1 MIFKL
6 FTIIFLI
13 IIFLIISFFYLF
25 FDFIKIKIKLNL
37 LVSII
42 IITEKENGEIIN
54 KKYLD
59 YFTSIKE
66 NFYLEEIIP
75 LYKILKRKKIK
86 KDKLK
91 KILIKIFKK
100 FKKEIEIL
108 LKIKKLEEID
118 YHRIRFRIVKI
129 KIFF

>member
-6 FTIIFLI
+6 FIIIFLI
-13 IIFLIISFFYLF
+13 IIFSIISFLCLF
-25 FDFIKIKIKLNL
+25 FDFIGTKIKLNL
-37 LVSII
+37 LINII
-42 IITEKENGEIIN
+42 IITEKENEEIIN
-54 KKYLD
+54 KKYIN
-59 YFTSIKE
+59 YFTSIK
-66 NFYLEEIIP
+66 NTFSLEEMIF

-91 KILIKIFKK
+91 HIYEKIFKN

-108 LKIKKLEEID
+108 LKIKKLEEIN
-118 YHRIRFRIVKI
+118 YYRIRFKIIKI

>member
-42 IITEKENGEIIN
+42 IITEK
-54 KKYLD
+54 
-59 YFTSIKE
+59 
-66 NFYLEEIIP
+66 
-75 LYKILKRKKIK
+75 
-86 KDKLK
+86 

-100 FKKEIEIL
+100 FKKEMEIL

-118 YHRIRFRIVKI
+118 YHRIRFKIVKI

>member
-6 FTIIFLI
+6 FIIIFLI
-13 IIFLIISFFYLF
+13 IIFPIISFLYLF
-25 FDFIKIKIKLNL
+25 FDFIRIKIKLNL

-42 IITEKENGEIIN
+42 IIIEKENGEIIN

-59 YFTSIKE
+59 FFTSIK
-66 NFYLEEIIP
+66 NTFLLEEIIL
-75 LYKILKRKKIK
+75 LYKMSKRKKIK
-86 KDKLK
+86 KDKFK
-91 KILIKIFKK
+91 KILIKLFKK
-100 FKKEIEIL
+100 LKKEIEIL

-118 YHRIRFRIVKI
+118 YYRIRFKIVKI

>member
-6 FTIIFLI
+6 LFKSFPIILFL
-13 IIFLIISFFYLF
+13 YLF
-25 FDFIKIKIKLNL
+25 FNFIRIKIKLNL

-54 KKYLD
+54 KKYID
-59 YFTSIKE
+59 YFTGIKDF
-66 NFYLEEIIP
+66 FYLEEIIL
-75 LYKILKRKKIK
+75 LYKISKRKKIK

-91 KILIKIFKK
+91 KILIKLFKK
-100 FKKEIEIL
+100 LKKEIEIL

-118 YHRIRFRIVKI
+118 YYRIRFKIVKI

>member
-59 YFTSIKE
+59 YFTNIKE

-118 YHRIRFRIVKI
+118 YHRIRFKIVKI

>member
-6 FTIIFLI
+6 FIIIFLI
-13 IIFLIISFFYLF
+13 IIFSIISFFYLF

-37 LVSII
+37 LISII

-54 KKYLD
+54 KKYID
-59 YFTSIKE
+59 FFTSIK
-66 NFYLEEIIP
+66 NTFLLEEIII
-75 LYKILKRKKIK
+75 LYKISKRKKIK
-86 KDKLK
+86 KDKFK
-91 KILIKIFKK
+91 KILIKLFKK

-118 YHRIRFRIVKI
+118 YHRLGFKIIKI

>member
-118 YHRIRFRIVKI
+118 YHRIRFKIVKI

>member
-1 MIFKL
+1 MTFKL
-6 FTIIFLI
+6 FIIIILI
-13 IIFLIISFFYLF
+13 IIFSIISFICLF
-25 FDFIKIKIKLNL
+25 FDFIGTKIKLNL

-42 IITEKENGEIIN
+42 IITEKENGKIIS
-54 KKYLD
+54 KKYID

-66 NFYLEEIIP
+66 IFYLEEIIL
-75 LYKILKRKKIK
+75 LYKMSKRKKIK

-91 KILIKIFKK
+91 KILIKLFKK

-108 LKIKKLEEID
+108 FKIKKLKEID
-118 YHRIRFRIVKI
+118 YHKLRFKIIKI

>member
-100 FKKEIEIL
+100 FKKEMEIL

-118 YHRIRFRIVKI
+118 YHRIRFKIVKI

>member
-1 MIFKL
+1 MSFKL
-6 FTIIFLI
+6 FIIIILI
-13 IIFLIISFFYLF
+13 IIFSIISFICLF
-25 FDFIKIKIKLNL
+25 FDFIGTKIKLNL

-42 IITEKENGEIIN
+42 IITEKENGKIIS
-54 KKYLD
+54 KKYID

-66 NFYLEEIIP
+66 IFYLEEIIL
-75 LYKILKRKKIK
+75 LYKMSKRKKIK

-91 KILIKIFKK
+91 KILIKLFKK

-108 LKIKKLEEID
+108 FKIKKLKEID
-118 YHRIRFRIVKI
+118 YHKLRFKIIKI

>member
-6 FTIIFLI
+6 FIIIFLI
-13 IIFLIISFFYLF
+13 IIFSIISFLCLF
-25 FDFIKIKIKLNL
+25 FDFIGTKIKLNL
-37 LVSII
+37 LISII
-42 IITEKENGEIIN
+42 IITEKENEEIIN
-54 KKYLD
+54 KKYID
-59 YFTSIKE
+59 YFTSIK
-66 NFYLEEIIP
+66 NTFSLEEMIF

-91 KILIKIFKK
+91 HIYGKIFKN

-118 YHRIRFRIVKI
+118 YYKIRFKIIKI

>member
-6 FTIIFLI
+6 FIIIISI
-13 IIFLIISFFYLF
+13 IIFSIISFLYLF

-54 KKYLD
+54 KKYID

-66 NFYLEEIIP
+66 IFYLEEMIF
-75 LYKILKRKKIK
+75 LYKISKRKKIK

-100 FKKEIEIL
+100 LKKEIEIL

-118 YHRIRFRIVKI
+118 YYKIRFKIIKI

>member
-6 FTIIFLI
+6 FIIIFLI
-13 IIFLIISFFYLF
+13 IIFSIISFFYLF

-37 LVSII
+37 LISII

-54 KKYLD
+54 KKYID
-59 YFTSIKE
+59 FFTSIK
-66 NFYLEEIIP
+66 NTFLLEEIII
-75 LYKILKRKKIK
+75 LYKISKRKKIK
-86 KDKLK
+86 KDKFK
-91 KILIKIFKK
+91 KILKKFFKK

-118 YHRIRFRIVKI
+118 YHRLRFKIIKI

>member
-6 FTIIFLI
+6 FIIIFLI
-13 IIFLIISFFYLF
+13 IIFSIISFFYLF

-54 KKYLD
+54 KKYID
-59 YFTSIKE
+59 FFTSI
-66 NFYLEEIIP
+66 NDIFHLEEIIP
-75 LYKILKRKKIK
+75 LYKISKRKKIK
-86 KDKLK
+86 KDKFK
-91 KILIKIFKK
+91 KILIKLFKK

-118 YHRIRFRIVKI
+118 YHRLRFKIIKI

>member
-1 MIFKL
+1 MTFKL
-6 FTIIFLI
+6 FI
-13 IIFLIISFFYLF
+13 IIFLIIVFSIILFLYLF
-25 FDFIKIKIKLNL
+25 FDFIRIKIKLNL

-42 IITEKENGEIIN
+42 IIIEKENGEIIN
-54 KKYLD
+54 KKYID

-66 NFYLEEIIP
+66 IFYLKEMIF
-75 LYKILKRKKIK
+75 LYKISKRKKIK

-100 FKKEIEIL
+100 LKKEIAIL

-118 YHRIRFRIVKI
+118 YYRIRFKIVKI